1 MRLALAHL
9 LLLPAILLVAAL
21 PPAAPSQ
28 APRSLN
34 CQDDL
39 RGFGSL
45 STTCTVE
52 ETVDLEL
59 DAVIEGRGNLTLKPS
74 VSLNCSVPD
83 CELRLIL
90 GGALYLG
97 KGASILAGVLVVEA
111 HTAYVGEGAYVSAR
125 GLGGE
130 PPPQTSGTPTTVDGS
145 GAGHGGRGANCSA
158 REASDVWGGDG
169 YAWSTL
175 DKPWKC
181 GSRGGGLGNE
191 EGGGAGGGRVNV
203 TVHGTLYLHGVIDA
217 DGAVAQDGGGGS
229 GGSVVVKAATMQV
242 SFVLLIGTTCLQTDG
257 SPEGRISANGGAG
270 HAGGGGGRV
279 AYDCADLSGGF
290 QIKAHGGDSE
300 HCPENAG
307 AAGTIFDISAQAL
320 TISNSGYSTSTATE
334 LFDFRQYPL
343 WVHFHLQGNAKVVVL
358 SPWSRVQVSSTI
370 VLGGGGELLFGSVE
384 RESTELELMAQA
396 IRMED
401 SSMHLFSGGLKIQVM
416 RLSLTTSQIHIR
428 RGISV
433 LDSDHLQLKG
443 GSRIT
448 SGSILAMVGQ
458 GVLELGDG
466 DLIGAERL
474 FLSLYIR
481 VQVGYGGRLVA
492 PLEVPYSSQMK
503 DLLYCDTTSCP
514 HAIVDSPEDCYQ
526 MLQSPFTL
534 QMCRVEEVIVFGNIH
549 GSIVHIQR
557 SKTISIGYRGELSSS
572 ALGKVVQES
581 RELEE
586 DRAAGR
592 EPAAEQGM
600 GAEEALD
607 LSMEARPRVGTLMGA
622 LICPASWALALVLAW
637 LAKAMLEGVSWV
649 MLGSKAYPVMLE
661 VDGTVSAD
669 GQGAIANTQER
680 RLSGRRVVAE
690 SGDWQQERGG
700 AGGGSGGSLL
710 LFMHHLQL
718 GEDGVISSV
727 GGAGDQVGGGG
738 GGGGRIYFYW
748 ENSAIGEAYVER
760 ANVSGR
766 ITTSGGVGSPGGG
779 RGDAGTLHTADCP
792 PGLAGVFCQECPL
805 GTYKDEHG
813 AAPALCKPCSTAMLP
828 HHAYFVQVRG
838 GVPSLPCPYQCVSSR
853 YSLPHCNTMLE
864 DLIATFGGPWLF
876 TIISTLVLLMLALT
890 LSVARMKLV
899 GSDEFTAPSPHHP
912 DTGSLIDH
920 SFPFLESLNEVMEAT
935 RVEESAGHVYRI
947 HLMGCNAF
955 LEPFHLP
962 HTPPDAIADL
972 VYEDAYNRFA
982 EDVNALA
989 AFQWW
994 EGCVYGVL
1002 IVLSL
1007 PLAYTWQQWS
1017 RRHKVKRLRDFV
1029 HTEYDHSCLRSCRS
1043 RALYE
1048 GLKVSATPDLT
1059 LAYIDVFL
1067 GGDEKRSDLPPSLK
1081 DRLPMAL
1088 VFAGDASYMA
1098 PYQLHSDNLLTS
1110 LLGQEV
1116 PATLWYRFVGGLN
1129 VHLRTVRRGGLLC
1142 STLEP
1147 VIAWLSSHA
1156 MPTLGLH
1163 GLQLSLAW
1171 FQATASGY
1179 YQLGL
1184 LLSKVE
1190 SVDSGN
1196 SSPAGFRSKPNVVK
1210 MPLLEHQWPHTLHPH
1225 AVRRRMGGGIIDSGN
1240 VRQLEDTRDVTFL
1253 LGWLLA
1259 NTLPLGHDAMVGLAM
1274 SLLLV
1279 ADMCLSFLT
1288 LLQFYSISL
1297 EAFLC
1302 VLLILPLTPLVS
1314 AAAGLNAL
1322 FSLAPKR
1329 AAGLSRLYGLW
1340 NATSLVNA
1348 LVALIYGFAEHES
1361 NKSTGKSSPGL
1372 VLPGPEHGWGWCLLP
1387 ALLIAC
1393 KCLQARTIDCHVANL
1408 EVQDRTLLSADQREF
1423 WDG

>member
-1 MRLALAHL
+1 MRLGLAHL
-9 LLLPAILLVAAL
+9 LLLLAILLVAAL

-28 APRSLN
+28 APRSLD

-111 HTAYVGEGAYVSAR
+111 HTAYVGEEAYMSAR

-203 TVHGTLYLHGVIDA
+203 TVHGTLYLHGTIDA

-229 GGSVVVKAATMQV
+229 GGSVVVKAAT
-242 SFVLLIGTTCLQTDG
+242 IDG
-257 SPEGRISANGGAG
+257 SPEGRIRANGGAG

-279 AYDCADLSGGF
+279 AYDCPDLLGDF

-396 IRMED
+396 IKMED

-481 VQVGYGGRLVA
+481 VQVGYGGSLVA
-492 PLEVPYSSQMK
+492 PLEVPYSSQTK

-514 HAIVDSPEDCYQ
+514 RAIVDSPEDCYQ

-572 ALGKVVQES
+572 ALGCPGES
-581 RELEE
+581 GVGRGQSSRKGTGGGAGHGGRGGFGSFNGSEAEGGDPYGSAHLPCELGSGSG
-586 DRAAGR
+586 AGMAG
-592 EPAAEQGM
+592 ESNAG
-600 GAEEALD
+600 GG
-607 LSMEARPRVGTLMGA
+607 V
-622 LICPASWALALVLAW
+622 LV
-637 LAKAMLEGVSWV
+637 
-649 MLGSKAYPVMLE
+649 LGSKAYPVTLE
-661 VDGTVSAD
+661 VDGKLSAD
-669 GQGAIANTQER
+669 GQGAISNTLDR
-680 RLSGRRVVAE
+680 GISGRRVVAE

-727 GGAGDQVGGGG
+727 GGAGDSVGGGG

-748 ENSAIGEAYVER
+748 ENSAVGEAYVER

-792 PGLAGVFCQECPL
+792 AGLAGVFCQECPL

-813 AAPALCKPCSTAMLP
+813 SDPALCKPCSTAMLP

-962 HTPPDAIADL
+962 HTPPDAVADL

-1129 VHLRTVRRGGLLC
+1129 VHLRTVRRGLLC

-1156 MPTLGLH
+1156 MPTLALH

-1190 SVDSGN
+1190 SVDSDN
-1196 SSPAGFRSKPNVVK
+1196 SSPAGWRNKPNVVK

-1361 NKSTGKSSPGL
+1361 NKSTGQSSPGL
-1372 VLPGPEHGWGWCLLP
+1372 VPPGPEHGWGWCLLP